1 MNIIEITDF
10 MMPELDIY
18 ARMKDAQLMH
28 CLEPEPGVFIV
39 ESTNVI
45 LRALRAG
52 YTPLSL
58 IIEKRR
64 LDELTEDSLPAPA
77 PSPSQIPNSGSIAD
91 VIAQCGDIPIYTS
104 DVNQLNQLVGY
115 KLTGGIICAM
125 RRTWLPSIQ
134 DVCRDARKIVILE
147 KVMNPINVG
156 SIFRSAAALNID
168 AVLLTAGSADPL
180 YRRSS
185 RVSMGTVFQV
195 PWTYIPVEGDSRE
208 RVRPSAENPGR
219 YVHHIQDMGFAT
231 AALALT
237 DNSVSIEDPGLLAE
251 EKLAII
257 MGTEGEGLFPETIQ
271 DSNYTVKI
279 PMAHGV
285 DSLNVA
291 AASAIAIWQMTRG

>member
-1 MNIIEITDF
+1 

-18 ARMKDAQLMH
+18 ARCKDAQLMH
-28 CLEPEPGVFIV
+28 YLEPEPGIFIA
-39 ESTNVI
+39 ESSNVI
-45 LRALRAG
+45 LRALRDG
-52 YTPLSL
+52 YRPLSL

-64 LDELTEDSLPAPA
+64 LDELSEMDLPAPA
-77 PSPSQIPNSGSIAD
+77 ATLEKIPNSGGIAD
-91 VIAQCGDIPIYTS
+91 VIAQCGEIPIYTS

-125 RRTWLPSIQ
+125 RRTWLPSLDDI
-134 DVCRDARKIVILE
+134 CRDAKKIVVLE

-156 SIFRSAAALNID
+156 SIFRSSAALGID

-195 PWTYIPVEGDSRE
+195 PWTYIDVEGDNRA

-219 YVHHIQDMGFAT
+219 YIHRLKEMGFAT

-237 DNSVSIEDPGLLAE
+237 DDSVSIEDPGLLAE

-257 MGTEGEGLFPETIQ
+257 MGTEGEGLFPETIE
-271 DSNYTVKI
+271 DCDYTVKI
-279 PMAHGV
+279 PMAASV

-291 AASAIAIWQMTRG
+291 AASAIAIWQMTR